1 MRNTFGDPLVPG
13 RSWPAPWQPYQPIVA
28 SDASLPLS
36 MTRQRAFVMACH
48 EKDPLPCHA
57 ERQRSIWFHQ
67 AGGVAHLGFFAALR
81 MTCPGHF
88 LIACRKKGP
97 LPCHAERERSIWS
110 HQAGGVAHLGF
121 FAALRMTCP
130 GHFLIACR
138 KKGPLACHAERE
150 RSIWSHQ
157 AGGVAHL
164 GFFAALRMTCPGH
177 FLIACYWLS
186 CCFLRK
192 SSRAFSSEIISA
204 TSSAMVRPEPKP
216 SLPLPLSRTSRGR
229 PLASK
234 LPMMPRSSS
243 ISIRRAA
250 RE

>member
-88 LIACRKKGP
+88 LIACRKKSP

-130 GHFLIACR
+130 GHFLM
-138 KKGPLACHAERE
+138 ACHGVGEAGIRRREILRRCYIALPAER
-150 RSIWSHQ
+150 
-157 AGGVAHL
+157 GN
-164 GFFAALRMTCPGH
+164 
-177 FLIACYWLS
+177 
-186 CCFLRK
+186 
-192 SSRAFSSEIISA
+192 
-204 TSSAMVRPEPKP
+204 
-216 SLPLPLSRTSRGR
+216 RGR
-229 PLASK
+229 GPDRCR
-234 LPMMPRSSS
+234 RSHWGLL
-243 ISIRRAA
+243 RHRGPPPCCD
-250 RE
+250 